1 MNQQESFC
9 CIMSQARTTSLFL
22 FIQLATLTTQI
33 KQQIFYNNVKNGR
46 KANWLINSTMKKM
59 TLFTISFLTSL
70 LLNCMPKKSQKYMAT
85 NVRKSQ
91 KKWGCRKHPHF
102 LNFSLAN
109 KQGIVYNQYR
119 NNQRIFALSDGC
131 HRKLLNM
138 VYELCRLSPI
148 GVEDSHFIFCG
159 GCQGTIKPRTRPTI
173 TSKLLT
179 YSYVPPF
186 LFPERQPP
194 DYPHIVL
201 IWL

>member
-1 MNQQESFC
+1 M
-9 CIMSQARTTSLFL
+9 IW
-22 FIQLATLTTQI
+22 
-33 KQQIFYNNVKNGR
+33 K
-46 KANWLINSTMKKM
+46 
-59 TLFTISFLTSL
+59 
-70 LLNCMPKKSQKYMAT
+70 LLNAPKK
-85 NVRKSQ
+85 RI
-91 KKWGCRKHPHF
+91 
-102 LNFSLAN
+102 LAN
-109 KQGIVYNQYR
+109 CSSRLNTHPPGGDALGEEGKTLANRQGIVYNQYR

-201 IWL
+201 I

>member
-1 MNQQESFC
+1 
-9 CIMSQARTTSLFL
+9 
-22 FIQLATLTTQI
+22 
-33 KQQIFYNNVKNGR
+33 
-46 KANWLINSTMKKM
+46 MKKM

-70 LLNCMPKKSQKYMAT
+70 LPNWKPTTSQNSLATTVPNSQPKG
-85 NVRKSQ
+85 R
-91 KKWGCRKHPHF
+91 CRKHPHF

-194 DYPHIVL
+194 DYPHVVL
-201 IWL
+201 I